1 MGRPAALADS
11 VLGLAPYLQDGAL
24 EVAGPRRER
33 PRGLPPL
40 NAALTVLNR
49 DFMEAGL

>member
-1 MGRPAALADS
+1 MAVEINGR
-11 VLGLAPYLQDGAL
+11 LGDRADGAL